1 MSESK
6 SNIEPVAQRRI
17 SRTIYSKS
25 NTVAVDNQI
34 PGKRSEPPPESGH
47 PSNGNDGKMT
57 TEKYDKNITCQLT
70 VSTGNEKL
78 FTRRRPP
85 YMKSC
90 SAPSLPV
97 QKLEEAVESEG
108 NLNERCEIY
117 RLPKTP
123 TGMINT
129 DRYVNS
135 DEDLYRKSLLAN
147 HANAGTKLPT
157 LINIAAPDEN
167 ANKMINASNL
177 VNNVQCLEAEKNH
190 LSSTFGTFPNSDVCS
205 LVQRS
210 RPRSRTVSD
219 LETSKPKAAWN
230 SLGRQRRLK
239 ESPLFLNT
247 FSNNDVCV
255 IDRPRTRATTVSNL
269 DNSFPEYGRLRSKT
283 ESCNILPGCQ
293 QRSAHDSNWF
303 FENPRPRS
311 VTVNGA
317 IKNWTKAGVKSAPGM
332 ELYRNKSQSCESVR
346 LSEDE
351 VIAIKGKFRQI
362 GHSVLATA
370 LLKKMTKKQ

>member
-1 MSESK
+1 MEEPHEASSSNAMSESR
-6 SNIEPVAQRRI
+6 SNIEPVEQRRI
-17 SRTIYSKS
+17 SRTIDSKS
-25 NTVAVDNQI
+25 NTVPVDNQI
-34 PGKRSEPPPESGH
+34 PGKRSVPPPENGH
-47 PSNGNDGKMT
+47 PSNGNDGEMT
-57 TEKYDKNITCQLT
+57 TEKYDKKITSQLT

-85 YMKSC
+85 YTKPC

-108 NLNERCEIY
+108 NLNKRCEIY
-117 RLPKTP
+117 RLPRTP
-123 TGMINT
+123 TGMVNK

-135 DEDLYRKSLLAN
+135 DEHLYRKSLVAN

-157 LINIAAPDEN
+157 LINVGGPGVN
-167 ANKMINASNL
+167 ANKRINASNL
-177 VNNVQCLEAEKNH
+177 VNNVHCLEAEKNH
-190 LSSTFGTFPNSDVCS
+190 LSPTFGAFPNSDVCS

-210 RPRSRTVSD
+210 RPRSKTVSD

-230 SLGRQRRLK
+230 SPGRQRRLK

-283 ESCNILPGCQ
+283 ESCNILPGSQ

-303 FENPRPRS
+303 FKNPRPRS

-317 IKNWTKAGVKSAPGM
+317 NKNWTKVGVSKSAPHSKIVILILRKKILVSSKKLL
-332 ELYRNKSQSCESVR
+332 ETSKIILVSIVR
-346 LSEDE
+346 IL
-351 VIAIKGKFRQI
+351 F
-362 GHSVLATA
+362 
-370 LLKKMTKKQ
+370 